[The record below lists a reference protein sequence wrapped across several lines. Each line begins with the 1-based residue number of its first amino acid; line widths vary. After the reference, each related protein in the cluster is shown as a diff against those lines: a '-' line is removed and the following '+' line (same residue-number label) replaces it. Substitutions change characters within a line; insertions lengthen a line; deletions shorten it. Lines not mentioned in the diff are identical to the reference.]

1 MRLPRVFVLLG
12 VAMALA
18 GCGVSAGDEVQAKVE
33 QFAQAVASR
42 NTAALCQQIL
52 APQLVD
58 RLTVFGLSCR
68 RAMQTFVDSVE
79 NPTLSIAK
87 VTVRGNTA
95 SAVVLTGAHGQRA
108 SLDSLELINTDHGW
122 RLASLASPT

>member
-1 MRLPRVFVLLG
+1 
-12 VAMALA
+12 MALA